1 MIRGRRA
8 ALRPLLDS
16 DLPFIRAWNRDLELR
31 RLVEGDYPG
40 GNENLSAWARQVR
53 RSRQRRY
60 FVIVADAR
68 PIGDVELD
76 HIAWRRGEAEL
87 RIRIG
92 ERAYWNKGYG
102 TDAVLSVLRHA
113 FFDLG
118 LRTVY
123 LRVFADNLRAMNCY
137 RKCGFTPEG
146 VLERTGDDGLPR
158 RIILMSVGKD
168 RFLAAEGRFLSA

>member
-8 ALRPLLDS
+8 ALRPMLDS
-16 DLPFIRAWNRDLELR
+16 DLPFIHSWNRDRELR

-40 GNENLSAWARQVR
+40 GSDSLSDIVR
-53 RSRQRRY
+53 EASGGRRRRY
-60 FVIVADAR
+60 FIIVADAR

-76 HIAWRRGEAEL
+76 HITWRRGEAEL

-102 TDAVLSVLRHA
+102 TDAVLSMLRYA

-123 LRVFADNLRAMNCY
+123 LRVFADNARAVSCY

-146 VLERTGDDGLPR
+146 VLEREGDDGLR
-158 RIILMSVGKD
+158 RRVVLMTVGKD
-168 RFLAAEGRFLSA
+168 QFLAAEGRLLSA